1 MLNGNQL
8 EGQTFILASSEEVR
22 SPETEYQRYE
32 QQNPDGSFQFLFLH
46 SVEQPAVLGQ
56 RNTEYRQSKDN
67 EGP

>member
-32 QQNPDGSFQFLFLH
+32 QQNPDGSFQFLLLH
-46 SVEQPAVLGQ
+46 SVEQPAVLVQ
-56 RNTEYRQSKDN
+56 RNTKYRQSKDN